1 MRADL
6 TFVLALVTAIN
17 TLDTQTPVIRV
28 LKFDGISRIARIR
41 LLAYCQQSHFFTT
54 LLSSQPGYLR
64 IQNDSSEE
72 RFILLHLKLFRKK
85 IIMVDFHSF
94 SLSFLFMVLMEV
106 KIWHNCICSI
116 KDRFRYFFSI
126 QMSSRQSTPR
136 IARKNINRCI
146 DNRSCYNVRIFRS
159 YRQFSCVHVLYA
171 SMFAPYCYLFCI
183 KTFDSPDIICFISTT
198 LVNISCIAI
207 SSCATTKKH

>member
-72 RFILLHLKLFRKK
+72 RFILLHLKN
-85 IIMVDFHSF
+85 HHGWF
-94 SLSFLFMVLMEV
+94 SLIFVIFHLFIVLMEL
-106 KIWHNCICSI
+106 KIWHNCICST

-126 QMSSRQSTPR
+126 QMSSRQSTLR

-159 YRQFSCVHVLYA
+159 YRQFSCVRVLYV

-207 SSCATTKKH
+207 SSCATTEKH